1 MSNRIRVAM
10 VLAGLCVVLGPAK
23 VMPAPVVNKTILKA
37 YFQTGDK
44 PTEAQFGNLIDSMV
58 HQVDDSTLVGMWR
71 DATGGAGM
79 LDIGET
85 IGPNLTYGPAAG
97 LSDAWLNDSGFLAL
111 SFLTGG
117 GQTHYGYLQI
127 DAGPDPA
134 SPYPMLVEYLV
145 YEDQPDASLET
156 AEVPEP
162 ATMALLALGGIA
174 IFRKRR
180 RRSCLP

>member
-1 MSNRIRVAM
+1 MRNRIVVAM
-10 VLAGLCVVLGPAK
+10 VAAGLCTGLGITE
-23 VMPAPVVNKTILKA
+23 VMPAPVVVDRNILKS
-37 YFQTGDK
+37 YFDTGDK
-44 PTEAQFGNLIDSMV
+44 PTEAQFGNLIDSLV
-58 HQVDDSTLVGMWR
+58 HEVDDGSLVGVWR

-85 IGPNLTYGPAAG
+85 IGPNRTYGPAAG

-127 DAGPDPA
+127 EAEPDPT

-145 YEDQPDASLET
+145 YEDQPDTPLET

-162 ATMALLALGGIA
+162 VTLTLLALGGLVVL
-174 IFRKRR
+174 KRR
-180 RRSCLP
+180 IRQA

>member
-1 MSNRIRVAM
+1 MSNRTVVAM
-10 VLAGLCVVLGPAK
+10 VTAGLCTVLGITE
-23 VMPAPVVNKTILKA
+23 VMPAPIVNKTILKA
-37 YFQTGDK
+37 YFQTGDT
-44 PTEAQFGNLIDSMV
+44 PTEGQFGNLIDSLV
-58 HQVDDSTLVGMWR
+58 HEVDDSTLLGMLG
-71 DATGGAGM
+71 DATGRAAM

-85 IGPNLTYGPAAG
+85 IGPNQTYGPAAG

-127 DAGPDPA
+127 EAEPDPT

-145 YEDQPDASLET
+145 YEDQPGTSLET

-162 ATMALLALGGIA
+162 VTLTLLALGGLVVL
-174 IFRKRR
+174 KRR
-180 RRSCLP
+180 IRQA